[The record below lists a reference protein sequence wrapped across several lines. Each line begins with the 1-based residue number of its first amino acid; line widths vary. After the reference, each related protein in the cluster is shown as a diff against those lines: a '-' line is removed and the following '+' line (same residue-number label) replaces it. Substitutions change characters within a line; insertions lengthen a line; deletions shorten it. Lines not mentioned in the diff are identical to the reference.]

1 MSRHAL
7 TDEAS
12 GSAWLRAYRPT
23 VRGYLYPQH
32 AGASETVQHLESPGD
47 GPDLAEAAAVVP
59 ADESAV

>member
-1 MSRHAL
+1 MSHRAL

-23 VRGYLYPQH
+23 VEGYLYPQH
-32 AGASETVQHLESPGD
+32 AGAPETVQHLEIPSD

-59 ADESAV
+59 ADKPAV